1 MGVTIKQIAEMANV
15 HRSTVDK
22 VLHKRP
28 GVSDEVRAKV
38 QKIIDDVGYE
48 VNPLGKALN
57 AQKRKR
63 IISVILLVVDALSD
77 IHEGIER
84 ACQEIESLNI
94 EVRFNVLKYLDVC
107 GQVNALEDCI
117 TDQVDG
123 IVITPL
129 NHPDVWK
136 AADRA
141 IAAGIPVVTANTD
154 IVRENRLCHIGQ
166 DATKAGRTAARMMS
180 LLMAH
185 RGHIGI
191 VVGSARNLLAV
202 DMREKGFRQYL
213 EENEPEMTI
222 VKRIITH
229 EQPKLAYEKTKELLT
244 QYKDINGLFVTCGNV
259 EDICQ
264 AKDDV
269 SCHHIPVVCYERYP
283 KIIKLLKDGAVSC
296 TISSDLINQG
306 YQAIMVLRDYYMYGR
321 KPEEYQYMD
330 IDILLKENI

>member
-28 GVSDEVRAKV
+28 GVSDEVRAKI

-57 AQKRKR
+57 AQKQKR

-107 GQVNALEDCI
+107 GQVKALEGCV

-141 IAAGIPVVTANTD
+141 IAAGIPVVTVNTD

-166 DATKAGRTAARMMS
+166 DAAKAGRTAARMMS

-185 RGHIGI
+185 QGHIGI

-202 DMREKGFRQYL
+202 DLREKGFRQYL
-213 EENEPEMTI
+213 EENEPGMTV

-229 EQPKLAYEKTKELLT
+229 EQPELAYEKTKELLT
-244 QYKDINGLFVTCGNV
+244 QHQDIHGLFVTCGNV
-259 EDICQ
+259 EDICR
-264 AKDDV
+264 AKADA
-269 SCHHIPVVCYERYP
+269 SCYNIPIVCYERYP
-283 KIIKLLKDGAVSC
+283 KIIKLLEEGAVSC

-306 YQAIMVLRDYYMYGR
+306 YQAIMVLRDYYIYGR